1 MLYCYYTIIL
11 SLCINT
17 RVLYYAVLIIY
28 ACLLYIII
36 RWIYIYIYEYTYY
49 TYTNRIFSI
58 PNILYYTIYYTILY
72 SSIKWAGRPD
82 AAHDK
87 SIPDRLQPRSS
98 FALYV
103 EHAAKTSNNFSNI
116 DIGMYI
122 ILSMLYY
129 TVLYSVLYYA

>member
-1 MLYCYYTIIL
+1 MRIIL
-11 SLCINT
+11 YISLYT
-17 RVLYYAVLIIY
+17 TYLYTTLPHIPIY
-28 ACLLYIII
+28 
-36 RWIYIYIYEYTYY
+36 T
-49 TYTNRIFSI
+49 T
-58 PNILYYTIYYTILY
+58 Y

-98 FALYV
+98 FALYL

-122 ILSMLYY
+122 TILH
-129 TVLYSVLYYA
+129 SVLYYA

>member
-1 MLYCYYTIIL
+1 MRIIL
-11 SLCINT
+11 YISLYT
-17 RVLYYAVLIIY
+17 TYLYTTLPHIPIY
-28 ACLLYIII
+28 
-36 RWIYIYIYEYTYY
+36 T
-49 TYTNRIFSI
+49 T
-58 PNILYYTIYYTILY
+58 Y

-116 DIGMYI
+116 DIGMYSTNYTEYAMFTTVYK
-122 ILSMLYY
+122 LSFFFSY
-129 TVLYSVLYYA
+129 TFI

>member
-1 MLYCYYTIIL
+1 M
-11 SLCINT
+11 
-17 RVLYYAVLIIY
+17 
-28 ACLLYIII
+28 
-36 RWIYIYIYEYTYY
+36 YTY
-49 TYTNRIFSI
+49 I
-58 PNILYYTIYYTILY
+58 PHILYYIY

-103 EHAAKTSNNFSNI
+103 DHAAKTSNNFSNI

-122 ILSMLYY
+122 ILHMSSYAGFTMLCYVYHCIHNYAALVTYILVHRNSALHYNY
-129 TVLYSVLYYA
+129 THHILMYTMYTLYTYHTLAICRDR